1 MWPASVC
8 IRLCGEM
15 NVQLLLLL
23 FINMHT
29 HY

>member
-1 MWPASVC
+1 
-8 IRLCGEM
+8 M